1 MFGTHGDPF
10 VRLQRELEQ
19 MLAAFEGRPS
29 GVYPPVNVFDAGEEI
44 VLKAELPGVEP
55 DNLDIE
61 VHDDTVTISGR
72 RPADDVQ
79 HAGYHRRERQH
90 GEFRRVIRIPV
101 RLDGEE
107 ARAECRHGV
116 LTVRLPKAKELR
128 PRRVPVLA
136 A

>member
-29 GVYPPVNVFDAGEEI
+29 GAYPPVNVFDAGEEV

-55 DNLDIE
+55 DKLE
-61 VHDDTVTISGR
+61 VQVHDDTVTISGR

-79 HAGYHRRERQH
+79 RAGYHRRERQH

-107 ARAECRHGV
+107 ARAECRNGV

-128 PRRVPVLA
+128 PRRVPILA